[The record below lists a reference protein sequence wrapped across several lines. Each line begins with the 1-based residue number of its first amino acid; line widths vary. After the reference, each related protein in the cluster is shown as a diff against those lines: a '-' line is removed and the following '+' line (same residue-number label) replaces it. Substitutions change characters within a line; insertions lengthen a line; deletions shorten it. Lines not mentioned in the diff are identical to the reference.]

1 MTAFRPSLAARHI
14 MTTVAPPLGR
24 SDITPTPGAPETLA
38 VRSMFDRIAPRYD
51 LVNRL
56 LSGGTDVR
64 WRRRAVDALGL
75 PPGARVLD
83 LCTGT
88 ADLLVEA
95 LGRDGTRRGLG
106 LDLSTS
112 MLARAADKLARAG
125 LDERARLVAG
135 DAQRLPLASS
145 LFDGALVAFGIRNVG
160 DPAAAL
166 AELGRV
172 LRPGGRLVVLEFSTP
187 RGLFGLLFGAYSRH
201 VLPRVGGWISGDRG
215 AYAYLPASVARF
227 ATPDAFGARMEA
239 AGFTDVR
246 WAPLTGGIA
255 HVFEGTRP

>member
-1 MTAFRPSLAARHI
+1 

-24 SDITPTPGAPETLA
+24 TDITPTPGAPETLA

-75 PPGARVLD
+75 PSGARVLD

-95 LGRDGTRRGLG
+95 LARDTAGRGVG
-106 LDLSTS
+106 LDLSMA
-112 MLARAADKLARAG
+112 MLARAATKLSRERMDG
-125 LDERARLVAG
+125 RARLVSG
-135 DAQRLPLASS
+135 DAQRLPLGSG

-160 DPAAAL
+160 DPGAAL
-166 AELGRV
+166 SELRRV

-187 RGLFGLLFGAYSRH
+187 RGLFGALFGAYSRH
-201 VLPRVGGWISGDRG
+201 VLPRIGGWISGDRG

-227 ATPDAFGARMEA
+227 ATPAEFGTRLEA
-239 AGFTDVR
+239 AGFADVR
-246 WAPLTGGIA
+246 WNPLTGGIA
-255 HVFEGTRP
+255 HVFEGTRR